1 MQGYSHTS
9 TLDSGRL
16 IALLFVGLFY
26 SHRQLRLL
34 GLLLT
39 LGLFL
44 PHTAQALA
52 PTQGDDKT
60 SGVSDFNTPWVC
72 DSQPDSLSH
81 VWFRRMY
88 LTDGR
93 PRQATLTVTTTGW
106 VKVYVNACNIGTAP
120 YYPQREDN
128 DNRPID
134 ITFDVTPYLN
144 TDTNIVALLYSPTK
158 PSVSRHQIAVR
169 LYGTGRD
176 CKPFSYTS
184 DASWL
189 CRKANS
195 GLTPD
200 GGEWIDGRAH
210 NTDWNTTAY
219 AAALWSPVTTPA
231 DPFTPS
237 APFTPS
243 PPSTPSTP
251 SSIVPA
257 ITRAITLRDP
267 EGSGK
272 ELLLPLDAGFYGFIT
287 ATLREAKRGERI
299 RLGRLTYICS
309 GDIDEQAWP
318 LFTPAYWGSAI
329 IEGDDRF
336 KASQVTTIQ
345 ALSIGSRPIFPFTP
359 FTPSTP

>member
-1 MQGYSHTS
+1 MQGYPHTS

-120 YYPQREDN
+120 YYPQRDDN

-144 TDTNIVALLYSPTK
+144 TDTNIVALIYSPTK

-210 NTDWNTTAY
+210 NTDWNTTTY
-219 AAALWSPVTTPA
+219 APALWRPVTTPS
-231 DPFTPS
+231 TPS
-237 APFTPS
+237 APF
-243 PPSTPSTP
+243 TPSTP

-257 ITRAITLRDP
+257 ITRSITLRDP

-272 ELLLPLDAGFYGFIT
+272 ELILPLDAGFYGFIT

-318 LFTPAYWGSAI
+318 LFAPAYWGSAI

-345 ALSIGSRPIFPFTP
+345 ALSIDSRPISP